1 MEIKR
6 YEQLDEVLY
15 TDKLENGLTIKL
27 LPKKGFHKTFALF
40 STDYGSIDNEFI
52 PLGENAQIRV
62 PDGIAH
68 FLEHKLFEKEEGDVF
83 QVFGKYG
90 ASANAF
96 TSFSK
101 TAYLFSSTN
110 RVKDNLETL
119 LDFVQEPYF
128 TDKTVEKEKGIIA
141 QEIRMYDDSPDW
153 RLLFGLLE
161 NLYPNHPANT
171 DIAGTVDSIQQITSE
186 LLYTCYRTFYHP
198 GNMTLTVIGN
208 IDPEEVHGWI
218 QANQS
223 KKEFPPFTAIQ
234 RFLPGTELENVEPFR
249 SIEMPVNRPKAI
261 VGIKGTR
268 PHKEDASDLRFRI
281 GMDLLLKML
290 FGPTSANYLKLY
302 DSGLIDDS
310 FSYEFS
316 YERSFDFLS
325 VGGDT
330 KDPDG
335 LTDVLKEILLSA
347 KNSPEMTE
355 ENFELVKKRSIG
367 QMLQA
372 MNSIEYLAHQFI
384 EADYG
389 EANVFDIVP
398 IMEDITLEELQ
409 ELADCYMKAPVL
421 SAFHILPRGE
431 DQ

>member
-15 TDKLENGLTIKL
+15 TDKLDNGLSIKL

-52 PLGENAQIRV
+52 PLGGNARVQV

-110 RVKDNLETL
+110 RIKESLETL

-171 DIAGTVDSIQQITSE
+171 DIAGTVESIQQITSE

-223 KKEFPPFTAIQ
+223 KKEFPSFTAIQ
-234 RFLPGTELENVEPFR
+234 RFLPESKTEDVEPFR
-249 SIEMPVNRPKAI
+249 SIEMPVNRSKAI
-261 VGIKGTR
+261 VGIKGTQ

-281 GMDLLLKML
+281 GMDFLLKML

-316 YERSFDFLS
+316 FERSFDFVS

-335 LTDVLKEILLSA
+335 LTEVLKEILLSA

-409 ELADCYMKAPVL
+409 ELADRYMKAPAL

-431 DQ
+431 E